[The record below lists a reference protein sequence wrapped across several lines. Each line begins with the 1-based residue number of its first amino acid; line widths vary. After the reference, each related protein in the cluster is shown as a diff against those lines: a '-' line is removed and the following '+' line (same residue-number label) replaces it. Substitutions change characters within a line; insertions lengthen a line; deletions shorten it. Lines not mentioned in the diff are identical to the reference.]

1 MSSTPVETA
10 AALARKPGLLLARTA
25 EGLDVPVIDLTTP
38 RFAVDRSGSTAL
50 AKVPAYVAAEKRRA
64 MPRWLQRAF
73 VKLVAR
79 RSFLLRAMLASAGG
93 YVTGLATYLL
103 KLGPD
108 NLIGPFDSPLD
119 RKVAESLPAESIRV
133 RLAQCAYLLADA
145 LEPQLAATAQGTLH
159 LINIG
164 GGPAMDSLNALLILH
179 KSAPAL
185 LVGRPVRIHVLDS
198 DQKGPAFGHNALDA
212 LMAPG
217 GPLAGYDVTLS
228 LVAFDWH
235 DPAPLHAL
243 LAHLAAEPSII
254 AASSEG
260 ALFEYGD
267 DAAIVGCL
275 KALHDGTPDGSIVV
289 GSVTRNDEATLLLN
303 AGNRNFKTIPRGVD
317 AFKLLAERAGYTL
330 VQTEPAPFSDQVL
343 LKRR

>member
-1 MSSTPVETA
+1 MASTRVETIA
-10 AALARKPGLLLARTA
+10 DPAPKPGLLLAKTA
-25 EGLDVPVIDLTTP
+25 EGLDLPVIDLTAP
-38 RFAVDRSGSTAL
+38 RFALDRSGSTAL
-50 AKVPAYVAAEKRRA
+50 AKVPAYIAAEKRRA
-64 MPRWLQRAF
+64 MPRWLQRWF
-73 VKLVAR
+73 IKLAAR
-79 RSFLLRAMLASAGG
+79 QSFLLRAMLASVSG
-93 YVTGLATYLL
+93 YVAGLATYLL

-108 NLIGPFDSPLD
+108 NLISPFNSPLD
-119 RKVAESLPAESIRV
+119 RKVADSLPAEAIRV

-145 LEPQLAATAQGTLH
+145 LEPQLAATSQGLH

-179 KSAPAL
+179 KTAPAL

-198 DQKGPAFGHNALDA
+198 DQKGPAFGHNALAA

-235 DPAPLHAL
+235 DAAPLQAL

-254 AASSEG
+254 TASSEG

-267 DAAIVGCL
+267 DAAILGCL
-275 KALHDGTPDGSIVV
+275 KALHDGTPSGSIVV

-303 AGNRNFKTIPRGVD
+303 AGNRDFKTIPRGV
-317 AFKLLAERAGYTL
+317 ATFKLLAERAGYML
-330 VQTEPAPFSDQVL
+330 VQSEPAPFSDQVL